1 MFTGIVRALGSVK
14 SLRNHGDGCAL
25 EVDLGA
31 LDAGSLG
38 PGDSIAVN
46 GACLT
51 VAELRPGAAGAA
63 CAVFEVSPE
72 TLARCLI
79 GQWAPGQAL
88 NLEPALTLQ
97 TPLGGH
103 LVCGHID
110 GAGTVLERRPA
121 AHCTHLRLAAPRAI
135 GRLIAAKGSIAVDGV
150 SLTSNRVS
158 DHPGETRFEVML
170 VPHTLAATTLGA
182 LQPGGRVHLEADPLA
197 RYAQRLM
204 DGGGQPAVSA

>member
-1 MFTGIVRALGSVK
+1 MFTGIVRALGSVQ
-14 SLRNHGDGCAL
+14 SLHSNGGGCVL

-31 LDAGSLG
+31 LDAGSVR

-51 VAELRPGAAGAA
+51 VAELHGGAEGAAR
-63 CAVFEVSPE
+63 AVFEVSPE

-79 GQWAPGQAL
+79 GQWAPGQSL

-110 GAGTVLERRPA
+110 GAGTLLERRPA
-121 AHCTHLRLAAPRAI
+121 AHCTYMRFAAPRAI

-182 LQPGGRVHLEADPLA
+182 LQPGARVHLEADPLA

-204 DGGGQPAVSA
+204 DSGEPAVGG